1 MMLHLKILSKKPNI
15 RALVG
20 KEIASDQE
28 EMKFITGVVLNQKT
42 DNADFSN
49 MDLKTVTEIKPS
61 KSKLEDLIFAIKVAK
76 HVKSNAIVI
85 AKNQMTLVL
94 ALDR

>member
-1 MMLHLKILSKKPNI
+1 MHRMIENQFIEVLIAPDFDDASLKILSKKPNI

-61 KSKLEDLIFAIKVAK
+61 KSELEDLN
-76 HVKSNAIVI
+76 H
-85 AKNQMTLVL
+85 L
-94 ALDR
+94 